1 MSFILPP
8 ADDVISNEDKYCLT
22 GKSNLMDA
30 ISFVLGEKPS
40 HLRVKRLSDLIH
52 GAPVGKPVATR
63 AHITAI
69 YKDEDTEEET
79 HFTRGIVGSSSEW
92 RLDGKVSSPDE
103 LIFIVRPPKLIH

>member
-1 MSFILPP
+1 MRWLPLCVFAVFFIALCFF
-8 ADDVISNEDKYCLT
+8 I

-30 ISFVLGEKPS
+30 ISFVLGERPS

-52 GAPVGKPVATR
+52 GAPVGKPVANR

-92 RLDGKVSSPDE
+92 RLDGKVS
-103 LIFIVRPPKLIH
+103 KLLATKLH

>member
-1 MSFILPP
+1 
-8 ADDVISNEDKYCLT
+8 
-22 GKSNLMDA
+22 MDA

-63 AHITAI
+63 AHVTAV

-92 RLDGKVSSPDE
+92 RLDGKVSHILGGPLHHDR
-103 LIFIVRPPKLIH
+103 LLGCVFWY